1 MTTTDHA
8 VTSARRSFAA
18 PDRLRAL
25 QGDARFRA
33 LAIGVGVI
41 VAYPIVGALLP
52 DGAPL
57 GVTLQGAV
65 FGTVT
70 SLLAMGL
77 ILLYRTDRIINF
89 SYGAMGLVGGNLGVN
104 LYLEAHWNYF
114 VAMGVG
120 VAGGLAVGGLVE
132 VAVIRRFKD
141 ASRLVLTVATIGL
154 AQILGYIG
162 AIFIPQRFGSTG
174 LVGGFSTPFTFGF
187 EVGPVRFTAGH
198 IFIMAAVPP
207 IIAGLS
213 WFLLRTDA
221 GVAVRAAAQ
230 NKERAQLLGIPI
242 ERLKTIVWIVAGGL
256 AALTI
261 VLQAPFSGTASN
273 PLTAPITVLL
283 PALAAAVIA
292 RMESLPVAFV
302 AGIGL
307 GVLDQLVRWNV
318 GKASAADLAFLIVIL
333 AALLF
338 QSGKLSRAH
347 DASFT
352 VELAGVVRPVPSEL
366 RHLPEVRYTKWALVG
381 LAAALAI
388 WVPRGWAPSS
398 QSLAATATVWALVA
412 VSLVVLSGWSGKISL
427 GQFGIVGVAAIAA
440 GNIVQHWNIDIFLT
454 VLIAG
459 AVGAATAL
467 LIGLPALRI
476 QGLFL
481 AVTTLAFAVALDSFF
496 LNPVNFPNAVPDN
509 VNPPIFWD
517 RFDGSEQLPLY
528 YLGLGTLAVGIA
540 LTASL
545 RRSRWGRVLHAVKEN
560 EKTAQAQAIPTTQV
574 KLIAFCYSGFL
585 AGLAGAVY
593 VQVLRGARVG
603 SFQPT
608 MSLEVFS
615 MTVIGGLGS
624 ILGALL
630 GVLTFRYLATVLSG
644 ELRLALSGAGLLVV
658 LYVLPGGFGQGV
670 YWLRDQALRRIAIRR
685 GIHVPSLLKDSREA
699 GPGREPDE
707 PHLTDAHL
715 GTVDGGAP
723 PATIPRPAASEGA
736 LS

>member
-1 MTTTDHA
+1 MTTTIQEPGP
-8 VTSARRSFAA
+8 ARGPS
-18 PDRLRAL
+18 DRLRVL
-25 QGDARFRA
+25 TKDRRLRA
-33 LAIGVGVI
+33 IAIGVAI
-41 VAYPIVGALLP
+41 VVVYPLVGAILP
-52 DGAPL
+52 EGAPL
-57 GVTLQGAV
+57 GVSLQGAV

-104 LYLEAHWNYF
+104 LYLQTGWNYF
-114 VAMGVG
+114 LAMSAGVI
-120 VAGGLAVGGLVE
+120 AGLAVGGLVE

-154 AQILGYIG
+154 AQILGYVG
-162 AIFIPQRFGSTG
+162 AIFIPQRFGGTG

-198 IFIMAAVPP
+198 IIIMAAVPP

-230 NKERAQLLGIPI
+230 NKERAMLLGIPI

-292 RMESLPVAFV
+292 RMESLPIAFA

-318 GKASAADLAFLIVIL
+318 DKASAADMVFLVVIL
-333 AALLF
+333 VALLA

-347 DASFT
+347 DASFN
-352 VELAGVVRPVPSEL
+352 VDLAGVVRAVPMEL

-381 LAAALAI
+381 LAAALA
-388 WVPRGWAPSS
+388 VFLPRSWAPSS

-440 GNIVQHWNIDIFLT
+440 GKMVQTWNIDIFVIL
-454 VLIAG
+454 LIAG
-459 AVGAATAL
+459 AVGAAAAL

-481 AVTTLAFAVALDSFF
+481 AVTTLAFAVALDSFV

-509 VNPPIFWD
+509 VNPPILWD

-528 YLGLGTLAVGIA
+528 YLGLGTLTVGLL
-540 LTASL
+540 LTTSL
-545 RRSRWGRVLHAVKEN
+545 RRSRWGRILHAVKEN
-560 EKTAQAQAIPTTQV
+560 EKTAQAQAIPTTKV

-593 VQVLRGARVG
+593 VLVLRGARVG

-624 ILGALL
+624 LLGALL
-630 GVLTFRYLATVLSG
+630 GVLTFRYLETVLSG
-644 ELRLALSGAGLLVV
+644 ELRLAVSGAGLLIV
-658 LYVLPGGFGQGV
+658 LYALPGGFGQAV
-670 YWLRDQALRRIAIRR
+670 YFLRDQGLRRIAIRR
-685 GIHVPSLLKDSREA
+685 GIHVPSLLEDSRNHTTDHDAVEAHLADAPLGAIDEGA
-699 GPGREPDE
+699 GPGAIQDPDPSE
-707 PHLTDAHL
+707 KVLT
-715 GTVDGGAP
+715 
-723 PATIPRPAASEGA
+723 
-736 LS
+736 

>member
-1 MTTTDHA
+1 MKTLRR
-8 VTSARRSFAA
+8 ARLA
-18 PDRLRAL
+18 PRGATLLRTVRDDRRLRWT
-25 QGDARFRA
+25 
-33 LAIGVGVI
+33 AIAVI
-41 VAYPIVGALLP
+41 AVAAYPIVGALLP

-70 SLLAMGL
+70 ALLAMGL
-77 ILLYRTDRIINF
+77 ILLYRSDNIINF
-89 SYGAMGLVGGNLGVN
+89 SYGAMGLIGGNMGVN
-104 LYLEAHWNYF
+104 LYLEAGWNYF
-114 VAMGVG
+114 LAMGVG
-120 VAGGLAVGGLVE
+120 VVCGLAVGGIVE
-132 VAVIRRFKD
+132 VLVIRRFRD

-154 AQILGYIG
+154 AQLLGYIG

-174 LVGGFSTPFTFGF
+174 LIGGFSTPFEFGF
-187 EVGPVRFTAGH
+187 DIGPVRFTAGH
-198 IFIMAAVPP
+198 IFIIAAVPP
-207 IIAGLS
+207 IIAALS
-213 WFLLRTDA
+213 WFLLRTDV

-230 NKERAQLLGIPI
+230 NKERALLLGIPI
-242 ERLKTIVWIVAGGL
+242 HRLKTIVWIIAGGL
-256 AALTI
+256 GALTI
-261 VLQAPFSGTASN
+261 ILQAPFSGTASN

-292 RMESLPVAFV
+292 RMESLPVAFA

-307 GVLDQLVRWNV
+307 GILDQLVRWNV
-318 GKASAADLAFLIVIL
+318 PKASAADLAFLLVIL
-333 AALLF
+333 GALLL

-352 VELAGVVRPVPSEL
+352 IDLSGVVRSVPSEL
-366 RHLPEVRYTKWALVG
+366 RLLPEVRYTKWVLVT
-381 LAAALAI
+381 LAAAAAI
-388 WVPRGWAPSS
+388 FVPRGWAPSS
-398 QSLAATATVWALVA
+398 QSLAATATVWSLVA

-440 GNIVQHWNIDIFLT
+440 GNIVQSWNIDIFVTLL
-454 VLIAG
+454 VAG
-459 AVGAATAL
+459 VVGALAAL
-467 LIGLPALRI
+467 LIGLPAMRI

-496 LNPVNFPNAVPDN
+496 LNPVNFPGAVPDN

-528 YLGLGTLAVGIA
+528 YLGLGTLVVGII

-545 RRSRWGRVLHAVKEN
+545 RRTRWGRVLQAVKEN
-560 EKTAQAQAIPTTQV
+560 EKTAQAQAIPSTKV

-585 AGLAGAVY
+585 AGLAGGVY
-593 VQVLRGARVG
+593 VLVLRGARVG

-624 ILGALL
+624 IVGALL

-644 ELRLALSGAGLLVV
+644 ELRLAISGTGLLLV
-658 LYVLPGGFGQGV
+658 LYLLPGGFGQAV
-670 YWLRDQALRRIAIRR
+670 YWARDQLLRRVARRR
-685 GIHVPSLLKDSREA
+685 GIHVPSLIEDSRQE
-699 GPGREPDE
+699 ETHDIQE
-707 PHLTDAHL
+707 PHLVDSQLLTDSGHVVAAPVSA
-715 GTVDGGAP
+715 GVGA
-723 PATIPRPAASEGA
+723 AASQDTLG
-736 LS
+736 

>member
-1 MTTTDHA
+1 MLRSLADDRR
-8 VTSARRSFAA
+8 ARS
-18 PDRLRAL
+18 
-25 QGDARFRA
+25 
-33 LAIGVGVI
+33 LAIGLAVVA
-41 VAYPIVGALLP
+41 AYPVLGALLP
-52 DGAPL
+52 EGAPL

-77 ILLYRTDRIINF
+77 ILLYRTDSIINF

-104 LYLEAHWNYF
+104 LYLETGWNYF
-114 VAMGVG
+114 LAMVTGV
-120 VAGGLAVGGLVE
+120 VAGLVVGGLIE
-132 VAVIRRFKD
+132 VTVIRRFKS

-154 AQILGYIG
+154 AQVLGYIG

-230 NKERAQLLGIPI
+230 NKERAMLLGIPI
-242 ERLKTIVWIVAGGL
+242 ERLKTIVWVVSGGL

-292 RMESLPVAFV
+292 RMESLPVAFL

-307 GVLDQLVRWNV
+307 GMLDQLVRWNV
-318 GKASAADLAFLIVIL
+318 DKASAADLAFLLVIL
-333 AALLF
+333 GALLL

-347 DASFT
+347 DSSFN
-352 VELAGVVRPVPSEL
+352 VDLAGVVRAVPAEL
-366 RHLPEVRYTKWALVG
+366 RHLPEVRYTKWALIAVS
-381 LAAALAI
+381 AALAVFI
-388 WVPRGWAPSS
+388 PRGWAPSS

-427 GQFGIVGVAAIAA
+427 GQFGIVGVSAIAA
-440 GNIVQHWNIDIFLT
+440 GKIVQTWNIDIFVTLL
-454 VLIAG
+454 VAG
-459 AVGAATAL
+459 AVGALAAL
-467 LIGLPALRI
+467 VIGLPALRI
-476 QGLFL
+476 RGLFL
-481 AVTTLAFAVALDSFF
+481 AVTTLAFAVALDSFV
-496 LNPVNFPNAVPDN
+496 LNPVNFPDAVPDN

-517 RFDGSEQLPLY
+517 RFDGSEQLPMY
-528 YLGLGTLAVGIA
+528 YLGLGTLVVGLL
-540 LTASL
+540 LTNSL

-560 EKTAQAQAIPTTQV
+560 EKTAQAQAVPTTKV

-593 VQVLRGARVG
+593 VLILRGARVG

-624 ILGALL
+624 LLGALL
-630 GVLTFRYLATVLSG
+630 GVLTFRFLETVLSG
-644 ELRLALSGAGLLVV
+644 ELRLAVSGAGLLVV
-658 LYVLPGGFGQGV
+658 LYALPGGFGQAV
-670 YWLRDQALRRIAIRR
+670 YWLRDHALRRVAQRR
-685 GIHVPSLLKDSREA
+685 GIHVPSLLEDSRQVDHGERAEEA
-699 GPGREPDE
+699 
-707 PHLTDAHL
+707 HLTGSPLAERP
-715 GTVDGGAP
+715 GGSTDQTLVVAVP
-723 PATIPRPAASEGA
+723 SDSAAASEIERMRA
-736 LS
+736 

>member
-1 MTTTDHA
+1 MKTLRR
-8 VTSARRSFAA
+8 ARLA
-18 PDRLRAL
+18 PRGATLLRTVRDDRRLRWT
-25 QGDARFRA
+25 
-33 LAIGVGVI
+33 AIAVI
-41 VAYPIVGALLP
+41 AVAAYPIVGALLP

-70 SLLAMGL
+70 ALLAMGL
-77 ILLYRTDRIINF
+77 ILLYRSDNIINF
-89 SYGAMGLVGGNLGVN
+89 SYGAMGLIGGNMGVN
-104 LYLEAHWNYF
+104 LYLEAGWNYF
-114 VAMGVG
+114 LAMGVG
-120 VAGGLAVGGLVE
+120 VVCGLAVGGIVE
-132 VAVIRRFKD
+132 VLVIRRFRD

-154 AQILGYIG
+154 AQLLGYIC

-174 LVGGFSTPFTFGF
+174 LIGGFSTPFEFGF
-187 EVGPVRFTAGH
+187 DIGPVRFTAGH
-198 IFIMAAVPP
+198 IFIIAAVPP
-207 IIAGLS
+207 IIAALS
-213 WFLLRTDA
+213 WFLLRTDV

-230 NKERAQLLGIPI
+230 NKERALLLGIPI
-242 ERLKTIVWIVAGGL
+242 HRLKTIVWIIAGGL
-256 AALTI
+256 GALTI
-261 VLQAPFSGTASN
+261 ILQAPFSGTASN

-292 RMESLPVAFV
+292 RMESLPVAFA

-307 GVLDQLVRWNV
+307 GILDQLVRWNV
-318 GKASAADLAFLIVIL
+318 PKASAADLAFLLVIL
-333 AALLF
+333 GALLL

-352 VELAGVVRPVPSEL
+352 IDLSGVVRSVPSEL
-366 RHLPEVRYTKWALVG
+366 RLLPEVRYTKWVLVT
-381 LAAALAI
+381 LAAAAAI
-388 WVPRGWAPSS
+388 FVPRGWAPSS
-398 QSLAATATVWALVA
+398 QSLAATATVWSLVA

-440 GNIVQHWNIDIFLT
+440 GNIVQSWNIDIFVTLL
-454 VLIAG
+454 VAG
-459 AVGAATAL
+459 VVGALAAL
-467 LIGLPALRI
+467 LIGLPAMRI

-496 LNPVNFPNAVPDN
+496 LNPVNFPGAVPDN

-528 YLGLGTLAVGIA
+528 YLGLGTLVVGII

-545 RRSRWGRVLHAVKEN
+545 RRTRWGRVLQAVKEN
-560 EKTAQAQAIPTTQV
+560 EKTAQAQAIPSTKV

-585 AGLAGAVY
+585 AGLAGGVY
-593 VQVLRGARVG
+593 VLVLRGARVG

-624 ILGALL
+624 IVGALL

-644 ELRLALSGAGLLVV
+644 ELRLAISGTGLLLV
-658 LYVLPGGFGQGV
+658 LYLLPGGFGQAV
-670 YWLRDQALRRIAIRR
+670 YWARDQLLRRVARRR
-685 GIHVPSLLKDSREA
+685 GIHVPSLIEDSRQE
-699 GPGREPDE
+699 ETHDIQE
-707 PHLTDAHL
+707 PHLVDSQLLTDSGHVVAAPVSA
-715 GTVDGGAP
+715 GVGA
-723 PATIPRPAASEGA
+723 AASQDTLG
-736 LS
+736 